1 MTIRKKITLWYTAF
15 MALFVVLALCLLFV
29 MASGRI
35 LSDTRTRL
43 KDTVLRSFDEIE
55 YDDGVLTFDDDLNY
69 LGAGIYLSV
78 YNSDGALIYGR
89 IPSSFSGARLLTMDR
104 IQQVPS
110 SGGVWYVYDYCQ
122 AVPGYG
128 DLWVRGILFWSGM
141 DDSLSTLLLF
151 SLVLFPFF
159 VLCTALGGYSIIRRA
174 LKPLSS
180 MSETARRIS
189 GGNDLTQRIRLPE
202 GADEVHG
209 LASTFDQMMDRLQ
222 ASFEQEKQFTSDV
235 SHELRTPVAV
245 ILSQCE
251 YAVRDDVSD
260 SERLEALS
268 SIRSQA
274 NRMSGLLSGLLTLAR
289 ADQNRLPLHPER
301 ILLNDLA
308 AIVCEEQQ
316 EFADAK
322 KIALHLEADPDL
334 WMEADES
341 MMIRLLINLISNAVR
356 YGRENGNVWIR
367 LSRDRDHV
375 LGRVEDDGIG
385 IPEDQLDLIWNRF
398 YQVDPSRSAKAS
410 GGGAASGPAGEGGY
424 GLGLPMVRWIAKA
437 HGGTVSVASRPGE
450 GTVFAFRI
458 PRFFEEKGDDPS

>member
-29 MASGRI
+29 IASGRI

-43 KDTVLRSFDEIE
+43 KDTVLKSFAEIE
-55 YDDGVLTFDDDLNY
+55 YDDGVLTFDDDINY

-78 YNSDGALIYGR
+78 YNADGALIYGR
-89 IPSSFSGARLLTMDR
+89 IPSSFSGASVLTMDR
-104 IQQVPS
+104 IQQVPF
-110 SGGVWYVYDYCQ
+110 SGGVWYVYDFCQ
-122 AVPGYG
+122 DIPGYG
-128 DLWVRGILFWSGM
+128 NLWVRGILSWSGM
-141 DDSLSTLLLF
+141 DDSLRTLLLF

-174 LKPLSS
+174 LRPLSS
-180 MSETARRIS
+180 MSETARQIS
-189 GGNDLTQRIRLPE
+189 GGNDLTRRIQLPP
-202 GADEVHG
+202 GADEVHS
-209 LASTFDQMMDRLQ
+209 LARTFDQMMDRLQ

-251 YAVRDDVSD
+251 YASQNDVSEA
-260 SERLEALS
+260 ERMEALS

-274 NRMSGLLSGLLTLAR
+274 QRMSGLLSGLLTLAR
-289 ADQNRLPLHPER
+289 ADQKRLPLHPER

-322 KIALHLEADPDL
+322 KIRLHLQADSDL

-341 MMIRLLINLISNAVR
+341 MMIRLLINLLSNSIR
-356 YGRENGNVWIR
+356 YGKEGGNVWIR
-367 LSRDRDHV
+367 LRLEENSI
-375 LGRVEDDGIG
+375 LGSVEDDGIG

-398 YQVDPSRSAKAS
+398 YQVDPSRSAKADAS
-410 GGGAASGPAGEGGY
+410 GSSAGPAGEGGY
-424 GLGLPMVRWIAKA
+424 GLGLSMVRWIVDA
-437 HGGTVSVASRPGE
+437 HGGTISVASRPGE
-450 GTVFAFRI
+450 GTEFSFRFPRI
-458 PRFFEEKGDDPS
+458 PNRKEAP

>member
-29 MASGRI
+29 IASGRI

-43 KDTVLRSFDEIE
+43 KDTVLKSFAEIE
-55 YDDGVLTFDDDLNY
+55 YDDGVLTFDDDINY

-78 YNSDGALIYGR
+78 YNADGALIYGR
-89 IPSSFSGARLLTMDR
+89 IPSSFSGASVLTMDR
-104 IQQVPS
+104 IQQVPF
-110 SGGVWYVYDYCQ
+110 SGGVWYVYDFCQ
-122 AVPGYG
+122 DIPGYG
-128 DLWVRGILFWSGM
+128 NLWVRGILSWSGM
-141 DDSLSTLLLF
+141 DDSLRTLLLF

-174 LKPLSS
+174 LRPLSS
-180 MSETARRIS
+180 MSETARQIS
-189 GGNDLTQRIRLPE
+189 GGNDLTRRIQLPP
-202 GADEVHG
+202 GADEVHS
-209 LASTFDQMMDRLQ
+209 LARTFDQMMDRLQ

-251 YAVRDDVSD
+251 YASQNDVSEA
-260 SERLEALS
+260 ERMEALS

-274 NRMSGLLSGLLTLAR
+274 QRMSGLLSGLLTLAR
-289 ADQNRLPLHPER
+289 ADQKRLPLHPER

-322 KIALHLEADPDL
+322 KIRLHLQADSDL
-334 WMEADES
+334 WMDADES
-341 MMIRLLINLISNAVR
+341 RMIRLLINLISNSIR
-356 YGRENGNVWIR
+356 YGKEGGNVWIR
-367 LSRDRDHV
+367 LRLEENSI
-375 LGRVEDDGIG
+375 LGSVEDDGIG

-398 YQVDPSRSAKAS
+398 YQVDPSRSAKADAS
-410 GGGAASGPAGEGGY
+410 GSSAGPAGEGGY
-424 GLGLPMVRWIAKA
+424 GLGLSMVRWIVDA
-437 HGGTVSVASRPGE
+437 HGGTISVASRPGE
-450 GTVFAFRI
+450 GTEFSFRFPRI
-458 PRFFEEKGDDPS
+458 PNRKEAP

>member
-29 MASGRI
+29 IASGRI

-43 KDTVLRSFDEIE
+43 KDTVLKSFAEIE
-55 YDDGVLTFDDDLNY
+55 YDDGVLTFDDDINY

-78 YNSDGALIYGR
+78 YNADGALIYGR
-89 IPSSFSGARLLTMDR
+89 IPSSFSGASVLTMDR
-104 IQQVPS
+104 IQQVPF
-110 SGGVWYVYDYCQ
+110 SGGVWYVYDFCQ
-122 AVPGYG
+122 DIPGYG
-128 DLWVRGILFWSGM
+128 NLWVRGILSWFGM
-141 DDSLSTLLLF
+141 DDSLRTLLLF

-174 LKPLSS
+174 LRPLSS
-180 MSETARRIS
+180 MSETSRQIS
-189 GGNDLTQRIRLPE
+189 GGNDLTRRIQLPP
-202 GADEVHG
+202 GADEVHS
-209 LASTFDQMMDRLQ
+209 LARTFDQMMDRLQ

-251 YAVRDDVSD
+251 YASQNDVSEA
-260 SERLEALS
+260 ERMEALS

-274 NRMSGLLSGLLTLAR
+274 QRMSGLLSGLLTLAR
-289 ADQNRLPLHPER
+289 ADQKRLPLHPER

-322 KIALHLEADPDL
+322 KIRLHLQADSDL

-341 MMIRLLINLISNAVR
+341 MMIRLLINLISNSIR
-356 YGRENGNVWIR
+356 YGKEGGNVWIR
-367 LSRDRDHV
+367 LRLEENSI
-375 LGRVEDDGIG
+375 LGSVEDDGIG

-398 YQVDPSRSAKAS
+398 YQVDPSRSAKADAS
-410 GGGAASGPAGEGGY
+410 GSSAGPAGEGGY
-424 GLGLPMVRWIAKA
+424 GLGLSMVRWIVDA
-437 HGGTVSVASRPGE
+437 HGGTISVASRPGE
-450 GTVFAFRI
+450 GTEFSFRFPRI
-458 PRFFEEKGDDPS
+458 PNRKEAP

>member
-29 MASGRI
+29 IASGRI

-43 KDTVLRSFDEIE
+43 KDTVLKSFAEIE
-55 YDDGVLTFDDDLNY
+55 YDDGVLTFDDDINY

-78 YNSDGALIYGR
+78 YNADGALIYGR
-89 IPSSFSGARLLTMDR
+89 IPSSFSGASVLTMDR
-104 IQQVPS
+104 IQQVPF
-110 SGGVWYVYDYCQ
+110 SGGVWYVYDFCQ
-122 AVPGYG
+122 DIPGYG
-128 DLWVRGILFWSGM
+128 NLWVRGILSWSGM
-141 DDSLSTLLLF
+141 DDSLRTLLLF

-174 LKPLSS
+174 LRPLSS
-180 MSETARRIS
+180 MSETSRQIS
-189 GGNDLTQRIRLPE
+189 GGNDLTRRIQLPP
-202 GADEVHG
+202 GADEVHS
-209 LASTFDQMMDRLQ
+209 LARTFDQMMDRLQ

-251 YAVRDDVSD
+251 YASQNDVSEA
-260 SERLEALS
+260 ERMEALS

-274 NRMSGLLSGLLTLAR
+274 QRMSGLLSGLLTLAR
-289 ADQNRLPLHPER
+289 ADQKRLPLHPER

-322 KIALHLEADPDL
+322 KIRLHLQADSDL

-341 MMIRLLINLISNAVR
+341 MMIRLLINLISNSIR
-356 YGRENGNVWIR
+356 YGKEGGNVWIR
-367 LSRDRDHV
+367 LRLEENSI
-375 LGRVEDDGIG
+375 LGSVEDDGIG

-398 YQVDPSRSAKAS
+398 YQVDPSRSAKADAS
-410 GGGAASGPAGEGGY
+410 GSSAGPAGEGGY
-424 GLGLPMVRWIAKA
+424 GLGLSMVRWIVDA
-437 HGGTVSVASRPGE
+437 HGGTISVASRPGE
-450 GTVFAFRI
+450 GTEFSFRFPRI
-458 PRFFEEKGDDPS
+458 PNRKEAP

>member
-29 MASGRI
+29 IASGRI

-43 KDTVLRSFDEIE
+43 KDTVLKSFAEIE
-55 YDDGVLTFDDDLNY
+55 YDDGVLTFDDDINY

-78 YNSDGALIYGR
+78 YNADGALIYGR
-89 IPSSFSGARLLTMDR
+89 IPSSFSGASVLTMDR
-104 IQQVPS
+104 IQQVPF
-110 SGGVWYVYDYCQ
+110 SGGVWYVYDFCQ
-122 AVPGYG
+122 DIPGYG
-128 DLWVRGILFWSGM
+128 NLWVRGILSWSGM
-141 DDSLSTLLLF
+141 DDSLRTLLLF

-174 LKPLSS
+174 LRPLSS
-180 MSETARRIS
+180 MSETARQIS
-189 GGNDLTQRIRLPE
+189 GGNDLTRRIQLPP
-202 GADEVHG
+202 GADEVHS
-209 LASTFDQMMDRLQ
+209 LARTFDQMMDRLQ

-251 YAVRDDVSD
+251 YASQNDVSEA
-260 SERLEALS
+260 ERMEALS

-274 NRMSGLLSGLLTLAR
+274 QRMSGLLSGLLTLAR
-289 ADQNRLPLHPER
+289 ADQKRLPLHPER

-322 KIALHLEADPDL
+322 KIRLHLQADSDL

-341 MMIRLLINLISNAVR
+341 MMIRLLINLISNSIR
-356 YGRENGNVWIR
+356 YGKEGGNVWIR
-367 LSRDRDHV
+367 LRQEENSI
-375 LGRVEDDGIG
+375 LGSVEDDGIG

-398 YQVDPSRSAKAS
+398 YQVDPSRSAKADAS
-410 GGGAASGPAGEGGY
+410 GSSAGPAGEGGY
-424 GLGLPMVRWIAKA
+424 GLGLSMVRWIVDA
-437 HGGTVSVASRPGE
+437 HGGTISVASRPGE
-450 GTVFAFRI
+450 GTEFSFRFPRI
-458 PRFFEEKGDDPS
+458 PNRKEAP

>member
-29 MASGRI
+29 IASGRI

-43 KDTVLRSFDEIE
+43 KDTVLKSFAEIE
-55 YDDGVLTFDDDLNY
+55 YDDGVLTFDDDINY

-78 YNSDGALIYGR
+78 YNADGALIYGR
-89 IPSSFSGARLLTMDR
+89 IPSSFSGASVLTMDR
-104 IQQVPS
+104 IQQVPF
-110 SGGVWYVYDYCQ
+110 SGGVWYVYDFCQ
-122 AVPGYG
+122 DIPGYG
-128 DLWVRGILFWSGM
+128 NLWVRGILSWSGM
-141 DDSLSTLLLF
+141 DDSLRTLLLF

-174 LKPLSS
+174 LRPLSS
-180 MSETARRIS
+180 MSETARQIS
-189 GGNDLTQRIRLPE
+189 GGNDLTRRIQLPP
-202 GADEVHG
+202 GADEVHS
-209 LASTFDQMMDRLQ
+209 LARTFDQMMDRLQ

-251 YAVRDDVSD
+251 YASQNDVSEA
-260 SERLEALS
+260 ERMEALS

-274 NRMSGLLSGLLTLAR
+274 QRMSGLLSGLLTLAR
-289 ADQNRLPLHPER
+289 ADQKRLPLHPER

-322 KIALHLEADPDL
+322 KIRLHLQADSDL
-334 WMEADES
+334 WMDADES
-341 MMIRLLINLISNAVR
+341 MMIRLLINLISNSIR
-356 YGRENGNVWIR
+356 YGKEGGNVWIR
-367 LSRDRDHV
+367 LRLEENSI
-375 LGRVEDDGIG
+375 LGSVEDDGIG

-398 YQVDPSRSAKAS
+398 YQVDPSRSAKADAS
-410 GGGAASGPAGEGGY
+410 GSSAGPAGEGGY
-424 GLGLPMVRWIAKA
+424 GLGLSMVRWIVDA
-437 HGGTVSVASRPGE
+437 HGGTSSVASRPGE
-450 GTVFAFRI
+450 GTEFSFRFPRI
-458 PRFFEEKGDDPS
+458 PNRKEAP

>member
-29 MASGRI
+29 IASGRI

-43 KDTVLRSFDEIE
+43 KDTVLKSFAEIE
-55 YDDGVLTFDDDLNY
+55 YDDGVLTFDDDINY

-78 YNSDGALIYGR
+78 YNADGALIYGR
-89 IPSSFSGARLLTMDR
+89 IPSSFSGASVLTMDR
-104 IQQVPS
+104 IQQVPF
-110 SGGVWYVYDYCQ
+110 SGGVWYVYDFCQ
-122 AVPGYG
+122 DIPGYG
-128 DLWVRGILFWSGM
+128 NLWVRGILSWSGM
-141 DDSLSTLLLF
+141 DDSLRTLLLF

-174 LKPLSS
+174 LRPLSS
-180 MSETARRIS
+180 MSETARQIS
-189 GGNDLTQRIRLPE
+189 GGNDLTRRIQLPP
-202 GADEVHG
+202 GADEVHS
-209 LASTFDQMMDRLQ
+209 LARTFDQMMDRLQ

-251 YAVRDDVSD
+251 YASQNDVSEA
-260 SERLEALS
+260 ERMEALS

-274 NRMSGLLSGLLTLAR
+274 QRMSGLLSGLLTLAR
-289 ADQNRLPLHPER
+289 ADQKRLPLHPER

-322 KIALHLEADPDL
+322 KIRLHLQADSDL

-341 MMIRLLINLISNAVR
+341 MMIRLLINLISNSIR
-356 YGRENGNVWIR
+356 YGKEGGNVWIR
-367 LSRDRDHV
+367 LRLEENSI
-375 LGRVEDDGIG
+375 LGSVEDDGIG

-398 YQVDPSRSAKAS
+398 YQVDPSRSAKADAS
-410 GGGAASGPAGEGGY
+410 GSSAGPAGEGGY
-424 GLGLPMVRWIAKA
+424 GLGLSMVRWIVDA
-437 HGGTVSVASRPGE
+437 HGGTISVASRPGE
-450 GTVFAFRI
+450 GTEFSFRFPRI
-458 PRFFEEKGDDPS
+458 PNRKEAP

>member
-29 MASGRI
+29 IASGRI

-43 KDTVLRSFDEIE
+43 KDTVLKSFAEIE
-55 YDDGVLTFDDDLNY
+55 YDDGVLTFDDDINY

-78 YNSDGALIYGR
+78 YNADGALIYGR
-89 IPSSFSGARLLTMDR
+89 IPSSFSGASVLTMDR
-104 IQQVPS
+104 IQQVPF
-110 SGGVWYVYDYCQ
+110 SGGVWYVYDFCQ
-122 AVPGYG
+122 DIPGYG
-128 DLWVRGILFWSGM
+128 NLWVRGILSWSGM
-141 DDSLSTLLLF
+141 DDSLRTLLLF

-174 LKPLSS
+174 LRPLSS
-180 MSETARRIS
+180 MSETARQIG
-189 GGNDLTQRIRLPE
+189 GGNDLTRRIQLPP
-202 GADEVHG
+202 GADEVHS
-209 LASTFDQMMDRLQ
+209 LARTFDQMMDRLQ
-222 ASFEQEKQFTSDV
+222 TSFEQEKQFTSDV

-251 YAVRDDVSD
+251 YASQNDVSEA
-260 SERLEALS
+260 ERMEALS

-274 NRMSGLLSGLLTLAR
+274 QRMSGLLSGLLTLAR
-289 ADQNRLPLHPER
+289 ADQKRLPLHPER

-322 KIALHLEADPDL
+322 KIRLHLQADSDL

-341 MMIRLLINLISNAVR
+341 MMIRLLINLISNSIR
-356 YGRENGNVWIR
+356 YGKEGGNVWIR
-367 LSRDRDHV
+367 LRLEENSI
-375 LGRVEDDGIG
+375 LGSVEDDGIG

-398 YQVDPSRSAKAS
+398 YQVDPSRSAKADAS
-410 GGGAASGPAGEGGY
+410 GSSAGPAGEGGY
-424 GLGLPMVRWIAKA
+424 GLGLSMVRWIVDA
-437 HGGTVSVASRPGE
+437 HGGTISVASRPGE
-450 GTVFAFRI
+450 GTEFSFRFPRI
-458 PRFFEEKGDDPS
+458 PNRKEAP

>member
-29 MASGRI
+29 IASGRI

-43 KDTVLRSFDEIE
+43 KDTVLKSFAEIE
-55 YDDGVLTFDDDLNY
+55 YDDGVLTFDDDISY

-78 YNSDGALIYGR
+78 YNADGALIYGR
-89 IPSSFSGARLLTMDR
+89 IPSSFSGASVLTMDR
-104 IQQVPS
+104 IQQVPF
-110 SGGVWYVYDYCQ
+110 SGGVWYVYDFCQ
-122 AVPGYG
+122 DIPGYG
-128 DLWVRGILFWSGM
+128 NLWVRGILSWSGM
-141 DDSLSTLLLF
+141 DDSLRTLLLF

-174 LKPLSS
+174 LRPLSS
-180 MSETARRIS
+180 MSETARQIS
-189 GGNDLTQRIRLPE
+189 GGNDLTRRIQLPP
-202 GADEVHG
+202 GADEVHS
-209 LASTFDQMMDRLQ
+209 LARTFDQMMDRLQ

-251 YAVRDDVSD
+251 YASQNDVSEA
-260 SERLEALS
+260 ERMEALS

-274 NRMSGLLSGLLTLAR
+274 QRMSGLLSGLLTLAR
-289 ADQNRLPLHPER
+289 ADQKRLPLHPER

-322 KIALHLEADPDL
+322 KIRLHLQADSDL

-341 MMIRLLINLISNAVR
+341 MMIRLLINLISNSIR
-356 YGRENGNVWIR
+356 YGKEGGNVWIR
-367 LSRDRDHV
+367 LRLEENSI
-375 LGRVEDDGIG
+375 LGSVEDDGIG

-398 YQVDPSRSAKAS
+398 YQVDPSRSAKADAS
-410 GGGAASGPAGEGGY
+410 GSSAGPAGEGGY
-424 GLGLPMVRWIAKA
+424 GLGLSMVRWIVDA
-437 HGGTVSVASRPGE
+437 HGGTISVASRPGE
-450 GTVFAFRI
+450 GTEFSFRFPRI
-458 PRFFEEKGDDPS
+458 PNRKEAP

>member
-29 MASGRI
+29 IASGRI

-43 KDTVLRSFDEIE
+43 KDTVLKSFAEIE
-55 YDDGVLTFDDDLNY
+55 YDDGVLTFDDDINY

-78 YNSDGALIYGR
+78 YNADGALIYGR
-89 IPSSFSGARLLTMDR
+89 IPSSFSGASVLTMDR
-104 IQQVPS
+104 IQQVPF
-110 SGGVWYVYDYCQ
+110 SGGVWYVYDFCQ
-122 AVPGYG
+122 DIPGYG
-128 DLWVRGILFWSGM
+128 NLWVRGILSWSGM
-141 DDSLSTLLLF
+141 DDSLRTLLLF

-174 LKPLSS
+174 LRPLSS
-180 MSETARRIS
+180 MSETARQIS
-189 GGNDLTQRIRLPE
+189 GGNDLTRRIQLPP
-202 GADEVHG
+202 GADEVHS
-209 LASTFDQMMDRLQ
+209 LARTFDQMMDRLQ

-251 YAVRDDVSD
+251 YASQNDVSEA
-260 SERLEALS
+260 ERMEALS

-274 NRMSGLLSGLLTLAR
+274 QRMSGLLSGLLTLAR
-289 ADQNRLPLHPER
+289 ADQKRLPLHPER

-322 KIALHLEADPDL
+322 KIRLHLQADSDL

-341 MMIRLLINLISNAVR
+341 MMIRLLINLISNSIR
-356 YGRENGNVWIR
+356 YGKEGGNVWIR
-367 LSRDRDHV
+367 LRLEENSI
-375 LGRVEDDGIG
+375 LGSVEDDGIG

-398 YQVDPSRSAKAS
+398 YQVSTLR
-410 GGGAASGPAGEGGY
+410 
-424 GLGLPMVRWIAKA
+424 
-437 HGGTVSVASRPGE
+437 
-450 GTVFAFRI
+450 
-458 PRFFEEKGDDPS
+458 

>member
-29 MASGRI
+29 IASGRI

-43 KDTVLRSFDEIE
+43 KDTVLKSFAEIE
-55 YDDGVLTFDDDLNY
+55 YDDGVLTFDDDINY

-78 YNSDGALIYGR
+78 YNADGALIYGR
-89 IPSSFSGARLLTMDR
+89 IPSSFSGASVLTMDR
-104 IQQVPS
+104 LQQVAS
-110 SGGVWYVYDYCQ
+110 SGGVWYVYDFSQ
-122 AVPGYG
+122 NIPGYG
-128 DLWVRGILFWSGM
+128 NLWVRGILSWSGM
-141 DDSLSTLLLF
+141 DDSLRTLLLF

-174 LKPLSS
+174 LRPLSS
-180 MSETARRIS
+180 MSETSRQIS
-189 GGNDLTQRIRLPE
+189 GGNDLTRRIQLPP
-202 GADEVHG
+202 GADEVHS
-209 LASTFDQMMDRLQ
+209 LARTFDQMMDRLQ

-251 YAVRDDVSD
+251 YASQNDVSEA
-260 SERLEALS
+260 ERMEALS

-274 NRMSGLLSGLLTLAR
+274 QRMSGLLSGLLTLAR
-289 ADQNRLPLHPER
+289 ADQKRLPLHPER

-322 KIALHLEADPDL
+322 KIRLHLQADSDL

-341 MMIRLLINLISNAVR
+341 MMIRLLINLISNSIR
-356 YGRENGNVWIR
+356 YGKEGGNVWIR
-367 LSRDRDHV
+367 LRLEENSI
-375 LGRVEDDGIG
+375 LGSVEDDGIG

-398 YQVDPSRSAKAS
+398 YQVDPSRSAKADAS
-410 GGGAASGPAGEGGY
+410 GSSAGPAGEGGY
-424 GLGLPMVRWIAKA
+424 GLGLSMVRWIVDA
-437 HGGTVSVASRPGE
+437 HGGTISVASRPGE
-450 GTVFAFRI
+450 GTEFSFRFPRI
-458 PRFFEEKGDDPS
+458 PNRKEAP

>member
-29 MASGRI
+29 IASGRI

-43 KDTVLRSFDEIE
+43 KDTVLKSFAEIE
-55 YDDGVLTFDDDLNY
+55 YDDGVLTFDDDINY

-78 YNSDGALIYGR
+78 YNADGALIYGR
-89 IPSSFSGARLLTMDR
+89 IPSSFSGASVLTMDR
-104 IQQVPS
+104 IQQVPF
-110 SGGVWYVYDYCQ
+110 SGGVWYVYDFCQ
-122 AVPGYG
+122 DIPGYG
-128 DLWVRGILFWSGM
+128 NLWVRGILSWSGM
-141 DDSLSTLLLF
+141 DDSLRTLLLF

-174 LKPLSS
+174 LRPLSS
-180 MSETARRIS
+180 MSETARQIS
-189 GGNDLTQRIRLPE
+189 GGNDLTRRIQLPP
-202 GADEVHG
+202 GADEVHS
-209 LASTFDQMMDRLQ
+209 LARTFDQMMDRLQ

-251 YAVRDDVSD
+251 YASQNDVSEA
-260 SERLEALS
+260 ERMEALS

-274 NRMSGLLSGLLTLAR
+274 QRMSGLLSGLLTLAR
-289 ADQNRLPLHPER
+289 ADQKRLPLHPER

-322 KIALHLEADPDL
+322 KIRLHLQADSDL
-334 WMEADES
+334 WMDADES
-341 MMIRLLINLISNAVR
+341 MMIRLLINLISNSIR
-356 YGRENGNVWIR
+356 YGKEGGNVWIR
-367 LSRDRDHV
+367 LRQEENSI
-375 LGRVEDDGIG
+375 LGSVEDDGIG

-398 YQVDPSRSAKAS
+398 YQVDPSRSAKADAS
-410 GGGAASGPAGEGGY
+410 GSSAGPAGEGGY
-424 GLGLPMVRWIAKA
+424 GLGLSMVRWIVDA
-437 HGGTVSVASRPGE
+437 HGGTISVASRRGE
-450 GTVFAFRI
+450 GTEFSFRFPRI
-458 PRFFEEKGDDPS
+458 PNRREAP

>member
-29 MASGRI
+29 IASGRI

-43 KDTVLRSFDEIE
+43 KDTVLKSFAEIE
-55 YDDGVLTFDDDLNY
+55 YDDGVLTFDDDINY

-78 YNSDGALIYGR
+78 YNADGALIYGR
-89 IPSSFSGARLLTMDR
+89 IPSSFSGASVLTMDR
-104 IQQVPS
+104 IQQVPF
-110 SGGVWYVYDYCQ
+110 SGGVWYVYDFCQ
-122 AVPGYG
+122 DIPGYG
-128 DLWVRGILFWSGM
+128 NLWVRGILSWSGM
-141 DDSLSTLLLF
+141 DDSLRTLLLF

-174 LKPLSS
+174 LRPLSS
-180 MSETARRIS
+180 MSETARQISRGDNLTRRI
-189 GGNDLTQRIRLPE
+189 QLPP
-202 GADEVHG
+202 GADEVHS
-209 LASTFDQMMDRLQ
+209 LARTFDQMMDRLQ

-251 YAVRDDVSD
+251 YASQNDVSEA
-260 SERLEALS
+260 ERMEALS

-274 NRMSGLLSGLLTLAR
+274 QRMSGLLSGLLTLAR
-289 ADQNRLPLHPER
+289 ADQKRLPLHPER

-322 KIALHLEADPDL
+322 KIRLHLQADSDL
-334 WMEADES
+334 WMDADES
-341 MMIRLLINLISNAVR
+341 MMIRLLINLISNSIR
-356 YGRENGNVWIR
+356 YGKEGGNVWIR
-367 LSRDRDHV
+367 LRLEENSI
-375 LGRVEDDGIG
+375 LGSVEDDGIG

-398 YQVDPSRSAKAS
+398 YQVDPSRSAKADAS
-410 GGGAASGPAGEGGY
+410 GSSAGPAGEGGY
-424 GLGLPMVRWIAKA
+424 GLGLSMVRWIVDA
-437 HGGTVSVASRPGE
+437 HGGTISVASRPGE
-450 GTVFAFRI
+450 GTEFSFRFPRI
-458 PRFFEEKGDDPS
+458 PNRKEAP

>member
-29 MASGRI
+29 IASGRI
-35 LSDTRTRL
+35 LSDTRMRL
-43 KDTVLRSFDEIE
+43 KDTVLKSFAEIE
-55 YDDGVLTFDDDLNY
+55 YDDGVLTFDDDINY

-78 YNSDGALIYGR
+78 YNADGALIYGR
-89 IPSSFSGARLLTMDR
+89 IPSSFSGASVLTMDR
-104 IQQVPS
+104 IQQVPF
-110 SGGVWYVYDYCQ
+110 SGGVWYVYDFCQ
-122 AVPGYG
+122 DIPGYG
-128 DLWVRGILFWSGM
+128 NLWVRGILSWSGM
-141 DDSLSTLLLF
+141 DDSLRTLLLF

-174 LKPLSS
+174 LRPLSS
-180 MSETARRIS
+180 MSETARQIS
-189 GGNDLTQRIRLPE
+189 GGNDLTRRIQLPP
-202 GADEVHG
+202 GADEVHS
-209 LASTFDQMMDRLQ
+209 LARTFDQMMDRLQ

-251 YAVRDDVSD
+251 YASQNDVSEA
-260 SERLEALS
+260 ERMEALS

-274 NRMSGLLSGLLTLAR
+274 QRMSGLLSGLLTLAR
-289 ADQNRLPLHPER
+289 ADQKRLPLHPER

-322 KIALHLEADPDL
+322 KIRLHLQADSDL

-341 MMIRLLINLISNAVR
+341 MMIRLLINLISNSIR
-356 YGRENGNVWIR
+356 YGKEGGNVWIR
-367 LSRDRDHV
+367 LRLEENSI
-375 LGRVEDDGIG
+375 LGSVEDDGIG

-398 YQVDPSRSAKAS
+398 YQVDPSRSAKADAS
-410 GGGAASGPAGEGGY
+410 GSSAGPAGEGGY
-424 GLGLPMVRWIAKA
+424 GLGLSMVRWIVDA
-437 HGGTVSVASRPGE
+437 HGGTISVASRPGE
-450 GTVFAFRI
+450 GTEFSFRFPRI
-458 PRFFEEKGDDPS
+458 PNRKEAP

>member
-29 MASGRI
+29 IASGRI

-43 KDTVLRSFDEIE
+43 KDTVLKSFAEIE
-55 YDDGVLTFDDDLNY
+55 YDDGVLTFDDDINY

-78 YNSDGALIYGR
+78 YNADGALIYGR
-89 IPSSFSGARLLTMDR
+89 IPSSFSGASVLTMDR
-104 IQQVPS
+104 IQQVPF
-110 SGGVWYVYDYCQ
+110 SGGVWYVYDFCQ
-122 AVPGYG
+122 DIPGYG
-128 DLWVRGILFWSGM
+128 NLWVRGILSWSGM
-141 DDSLSTLLLF
+141 DDSLRTLLLF

-174 LKPLSS
+174 LRPLSS
-180 MSETARRIS
+180 MSETARQIS
-189 GGNDLTQRIRLPE
+189 GGNDLTRRIQLPP
-202 GADEVHG
+202 GADEVHS
-209 LASTFDQMMDRLQ
+209 LARTFDQMMDRLQ

-251 YAVRDDVSD
+251 YASQNDVSEA
-260 SERLEALS
+260 ERMEALS

-274 NRMSGLLSGLLTLAR
+274 QRMSGLLSGLLTLAR
-289 ADQNRLPLHPER
+289 ADQKRLPLHPER

-322 KIALHLEADPDL
+322 KIRLHLQADSDL
-334 WMEADES
+334 WMDADES
-341 MMIRLLINLISNAVR
+341 MMIRLLINLISNSIR
-356 YGRENGNVWIR
+356 YGKEGGNVWIR
-367 LSRDRDHV
+367 LRLEENSI
-375 LGRVEDDGIG
+375 LGSVEDDGIG

-398 YQVDPSRSAKAS
+398 YQVDPSRSAKADAS
-410 GGGAASGPAGEGGY
+410 GSSAGPAGEGGY
-424 GLGLPMVRWIAKA
+424 GLGLSMVRWIVDA
-437 HGGTVSVASRPGE
+437 HGGTISVASRPGE
-450 GTVFAFRI
+450 GTEFSFRFPRI
-458 PRFFEEKGDDPS
+458 PNRKEAP

>member
-29 MASGRI
+29 IASGRI

-43 KDTVLRSFDEIE
+43 KDTVLKSFAEIE
-55 YDDGVLTFDDDLNY
+55 YDDGVLTFDDDINY

-78 YNSDGALIYGR
+78 YNADGALIYGR
-89 IPSSFSGARLLTMDR
+89 IPSSFSGASVLTMDR
-104 IQQVPS
+104 IQQVPF
-110 SGGVWYVYDYCQ
+110 SGGVWYVYDFCQ
-122 AVPGYG
+122 DIPGYG
-128 DLWVRGILFWSGM
+128 NLWVRGILSWSGM
-141 DDSLSTLLLF
+141 DDSLRTLLLF

-174 LKPLSS
+174 LRPLSS
-180 MSETARRIS
+180 MSETARQIS
-189 GGNDLTQRIRLPE
+189 GGNDLTRRIQLPP
-202 GADEVHG
+202 GADEVHS
-209 LASTFDQMMDRLQ
+209 LARTFDQMMDRLQ

-251 YAVRDDVSD
+251 YASQNDVSEA
-260 SERLEALS
+260 ERMEALS

-274 NRMSGLLSGLLTLAR
+274 QRMSGLLSGLLTLAR
-289 ADQNRLPLHPER
+289 ADQKRLPLHPER

-322 KIALHLEADPDL
+322 KIRLHLQADSDL
-334 WMEADES
+334 WMDADES
-341 MMIRLLINLISNAVR
+341 MMIRLLINLISNSIR
-356 YGRENGNVWIR
+356 YGKEGGNVWIR
-367 LSRDRDHV
+367 LRLEENSI
-375 LGRVEDDGIG
+375 LGSVEDDGIG

-398 YQVDPSRSAKAS
+398 YQEDRSRSAKADAS
-410 GGGAASGPAGEGGY
+410 GSSAGPAGEGGY
-424 GLGLPMVRWIAKA
+424 GLGLSMVRWIVDA
-437 HGGTVSVASRPGE
+437 HGGTISVASRPGE
-450 GTVFAFRI
+450 GTEFSFRFPRI
-458 PRFFEEKGDDPS
+458 PNRKEAP

>member
-29 MASGRI
+29 IASGRI

-43 KDTVLRSFDEIE
+43 KDTVLKSFAEIE
-55 YDDGVLTFDDDLNY
+55 YDDGVLTFDDDINY

-78 YNSDGALIYGR
+78 YNADGALIYGR
-89 IPSSFSGARLLTMDR
+89 IPSSFSGASVLTMDR
-104 IQQVPS
+104 IQQVPF
-110 SGGVWYVYDYCQ
+110 SGGVWYVYDFCQ
-122 AVPGYG
+122 DIPGYG
-128 DLWVRGILFWSGM
+128 NLWVRGILSWSGM
-141 DDSLSTLLLF
+141 DDSLRTLLLF

-174 LKPLSS
+174 LRPLSS
-180 MSETARRIS
+180 MSETARQIS
-189 GGNDLTQRIRLPE
+189 GGNDLTRRIQLPP
-202 GADEVHG
+202 GADEVHS
-209 LASTFDQMMDRLQ
+209 LARTFDQMMDRLQ
-222 ASFEQEKQFTSDV
+222 ASFDQEKQFTSDV

-251 YAVRDDVSD
+251 YASQNDVSEA
-260 SERLEALS
+260 ERMEALS

-274 NRMSGLLSGLLTLAR
+274 QRMSGLLSGLLTLAR
-289 ADQNRLPLHPER
+289 ADQKRLPLHPER

-322 KIALHLEADPDL
+322 KIRLHLQADSDL

-341 MMIRLLINLISNAVR
+341 MMIRLLINLISNSIR
-356 YGRENGNVWIR
+356 YGKEGGNVWIR
-367 LSRDRDHV
+367 LRLEENSI
-375 LGRVEDDGIG
+375 LGSVEDDGIG

-398 YQVDPSRSAKAS
+398 YQVDPSRSAKADAS
-410 GGGAASGPAGEGGY
+410 GSSAGPAGEGGY
-424 GLGLPMVRWIAKA
+424 GLGLSMVRWIVDA
-437 HGGTVSVASRPGE
+437 HGGTISVASRPGE
-450 GTVFAFRI
+450 GTEFSFRFPRI
-458 PRFFEEKGDDPS
+458 PNRKEAP

>member
-29 MASGRI
+29 IASGRI

-43 KDTVLRSFDEIE
+43 KDTVLKSFAEIE
-55 YDDGVLTFDDDLNY
+55 YDDGVLTFDDDINY

-78 YNSDGALIYGR
+78 YNADGALIYGR
-89 IPSSFSGARLLTMDR
+89 IPSSFSGASVLTMDR
-104 IQQVPS
+104 IQQVPF
-110 SGGVWYVYDYCQ
+110 SGGVWYVYDFCQ
-122 AVPGYG
+122 DIPGYG
-128 DLWVRGILFWSGM
+128 NLWVRGILSWSGM
-141 DDSLSTLLLF
+141 DDSLRTLLLF

-174 LKPLSS
+174 LRPLSS
-180 MSETARRIS
+180 MSETSRQIS
-189 GGNDLTQRIRLPE
+189 GGNDLTRRIQLPP
-202 GADEVHG
+202 GADEVHS
-209 LASTFDQMMDRLQ
+209 LARTFDQMMDRLQ

-251 YAVRDDVSD
+251 YASQNDVSEA
-260 SERLEALS
+260 ERMEALS

-274 NRMSGLLSGLLTLAR
+274 QRMSGLLSGLLTLAR
-289 ADQNRLPLHPER
+289 ADQKRLPLHPER

-322 KIALHLEADPDL
+322 KIRLHLQADSDL
-334 WMEADES
+334 WMDADES
-341 MMIRLLINLISNAVR
+341 MMIRLLINLISNSIR
-356 YGRENGNVWIR
+356 YGKEGGNVWIR
-367 LSRDRDHV
+367 LRLEENSI
-375 LGRVEDDGIG
+375 LGSVEDDGIG

-398 YQVDPSRSAKAS
+398 YQVDPSRSAKADAS
-410 GGGAASGPAGEGGY
+410 GSSAGPAGEGGY
-424 GLGLPMVRWIAKA
+424 GLGLSMVRWIVDA
-437 HGGTVSVASRPGE
+437 HGGTISVASRPGE
-450 GTVFAFRI
+450 GTEFSFRFPRI
-458 PRFFEEKGDDPS
+458 PNRKEAP

>member
-29 MASGRI
+29 IASGRI

-43 KDTVLRSFDEIE
+43 KDTVLKSFAEIE
-55 YDDGVLTFDDDLNY
+55 YDDGVLTFDDDINY

-78 YNSDGALIYGR
+78 YNADGALIYGR
-89 IPSSFSGARLLTMDR
+89 IPSSFSGASVLTMDR
-104 IQQVPS
+104 IQQVPF
-110 SGGVWYVYDYCQ
+110 SGGVWYVYDFCQ
-122 AVPGYG
+122 DIPGYG
-128 DLWVRGILFWSGM
+128 NLWVRGILSWSGM
-141 DDSLSTLLLF
+141 DDSLRTLLLF

-174 LKPLSS
+174 LRPLSS
-180 MSETARRIS
+180 MSETARQIS
-189 GGNDLTQRIRLPE
+189 GGNDLTRRIQLPP
-202 GADEVHG
+202 GADEVHS
-209 LASTFDQMMDRLQ
+209 LARTFDQMMDRLQ

-251 YAVRDDVSD
+251 YASQNDVSEA
-260 SERLEALS
+260 ERMEALS

-274 NRMSGLLSGLLTLAR
+274 QRMSGLLSGLLTLAR
-289 ADQNRLPLHPER
+289 ADQKRLPLHPER

-322 KIALHLEADPDL
+322 KIRLHLQADSDL
-334 WMEADES
+334 WMDADES
-341 MMIRLLINLISNAVR
+341 MMIRLLINLISNSIR
-356 YGRENGNVWIR
+356 YGKEGGNVWIR
-367 LSRDRDHV
+367 LRQEENSI
-375 LGRVEDDGIG
+375 LGSVEDDGIG

-398 YQVDPSRSAKAS
+398 YQVDPSRSAKADAS
-410 GGGAASGPAGEGGY
+410 GSSAGPAGEGGY
-424 GLGLPMVRWIAKA
+424 GLGLSMVRWIVDA
-437 HGGTVSVASRPGE
+437 HGGTISVASRPGE
-450 GTVFAFRI
+450 GTEFSFRFPRI
-458 PRFFEEKGDDPS
+458 PNRKEAP

>member
-29 MASGRI
+29 IASGRI

-43 KDTVLRSFDEIE
+43 KDTVLKSFAEIE
-55 YDDGVLTFDDDLNY
+55 YDDGVLTFDDDINY

-78 YNSDGALIYGR
+78 YNADGALIYGR
-89 IPSSFSGARLLTMDR
+89 IPSSFSGASVLTMDR
-104 IQQVPS
+104 IQQVPF
-110 SGGVWYVYDYCQ
+110 SGGVWYVYDFCQ
-122 AVPGYG
+122 DIPGYG
-128 DLWVRGILFWSGM
+128 NLWVRGILSWSGM
-141 DDSLSTLLLF
+141 DDSLRTLLLF

-174 LKPLSS
+174 LRPLSS
-180 MSETARRIS
+180 MSETARQIS
-189 GGNDLTQRIRLPE
+189 GGNDLTRRIQLPP
-202 GADEVHG
+202 GADEVHS
-209 LASTFDQMMDRLQ
+209 LARTFDQMMDRLQ

-251 YAVRDDVSD
+251 YASQNDVSEA
-260 SERLEALS
+260 ERMEALS

-274 NRMSGLLSGLLTLAR
+274 QRMSGLLSGLLTLAR
-289 ADQNRLPLHPER
+289 ADQKRLPLHPER

-322 KIALHLEADPDL
+322 KIRLHLQADSDL
-334 WMEADES
+334 WMEAEES
-341 MMIRLLINLISNAVR
+341 MMIRLLINLISNSIR
-356 YGRENGNVWIR
+356 YGKEGGNVWIR
-367 LSRDRDHV
+367 LRLEENSI
-375 LGRVEDDGIG
+375 LGSVEDDGIG

-398 YQVDPSRSAKAS
+398 YQVDPSRSAKADAS
-410 GGGAASGPAGEGGY
+410 GSSAGPAGEGGY
-424 GLGLPMVRWIAKA
+424 GLGLSMVRWIVDA
-437 HGGTVSVASRPGE
+437 HGGTISVASRPGE
-450 GTVFAFRI
+450 GTEFSFRFPRI
-458 PRFFEEKGDDPS
+458 PNRKEAP